1 MKMQELTAPQ
11 TSRTRKGG
19 GLSEEKQQNSEKKEE
34 GESRQ
39 PSCPYR
45 HHPGCAQSGYHS
57 AFKRD
62 LPEGKGSAV
71 PPPGGAAG

>member
-45 HHPGCAQSGYHS
+45 HQIPVVLGSGYHS
-57 AFKRD
+57 I
-62 LPEGKGSAV
+62 
-71 PPPGGAAG
+71 